1 MPCFE
6 RYACTPARCTLH
18 AELDARYALPL
29 HALRPT
35 SSLFQ
40 NKNFKKNGRVYLA
53 VRLHAK
59 ALVRWRGRVS
69 VLLHA
74 LRYVQTDMSAY
85 TKSETAKASVRKEAN
100 KATRA
105 STQVRNEA
113 NKPKQAGNQILDS
126 SEHSWRRCMVAGLA
140 GLLGA
145 LSRSFTWCSL
155 LLYLSLTT
163 DSLLLSQNI
172 YYTNRLPSQARQG
185 VI

>member
-1 MPCFE
+1 M
-6 RYACTPARCTLH
+6 
-18 AELDARYALPL
+18 
-29 HALRPT
+29 
-35 SSLFQ
+35 
-40 NKNFKKNGRVYLA
+40 
-53 VRLHAK
+53 HAK

-85 TKSETAKASVRKEAN
+85 TKSETAKARVRKEAN
-100 KATRA
+100 TATRA

-145 LSRSFTWCSL
+145 LSRSFAWCSL
-155 LLYLSLTT
+155 LLGPLSYHRLLAPLSEYLLYKPLALTGT
-163 DSLLLSQNI
+163 TRCNLKDIASM
-172 YYTNRLPSQARQG
+172 RA
-185 VI
+185 